1 MALKPRTVHEE
12 GHKRKFLVVIDDT
25 EECDRALFFA
35 AKRAERT
42 SGGLT
47 LLYVIAPS
55 DFQHWLN
62 VDAIIREEAR
72 EAAQEILQRFAGI
85 ARSYAEGIEPELV
98 IREGSRAEQIV
109 ALIEEDADMA
119 VLVLAAASSSEGPGP
134 LVSSLAS
141 GGAGN
146 FPIPVT
152 IVPGHLSDAELD
164 VLC

>member
-1 MALKPRTVHEE
+1 MALKPRTVREE

-25 EECDRALFFA
+25 EECDRALFFG
-35 AKRAERT
+35 AKRALRT
-42 SGGLT
+42 GGGLT

-72 EAAQEILQRFAGI
+72 EEAQQILQRFAGT

-109 ALIEEDADMA
+109 ELIEEDADMA
-119 VLVLAAASSSEGPGP
+119 ILVLAAASSSEGPGP

-141 GGAGN
+141 GAAGA

-152 IVPGHLSDAELD
+152 IVPGHLSDEELD